1 MLLRELPVF
10 LFQVKDYRLQSKV
23 NIIGGNR
30 MNPFKKIHLVVMDS
44 VGIGEAPDARDFGDE
59 GSDTLG
65 HIAEE
70 MNGLTMPNME
80 MLGLSNIREIKG
92 INKVDTPKAFYG
104 KMQEA
109 SVGKDTMT
117 GHWEIMGLNI
127 DKPFKVYPEGFPLE
141 LIRQLEDKTG
151 RKVIGNKPASGTA
164 IIDELG
170 KEHMETGA
178 IIVYTS
184 ADPVLQIAAH
194 EEIVPLDELYK
205 ICEIAREITLQP
217 EFLVGRVIARPF
229 IGAPG
234 NFTRTSN
241 RHDYALKP
249 FGRTTMNELKDA
261 GRDVIAIGKISDIYN
276 NEGVTE
282 AIRTKNNTDGMDR
295 LVEVAK
301 RDFHGISFLN
311 LVDFDANYGHRR
323 DPIGYGKALEEFDR
337 RLPEV
342 LTELDSDD
350 LLIIT
355 ADHGNDP
362 TFPGTDHTREYV
374 PLLVY
379 SPRFTEGKEL
389 PLRNTFADIAATIAE
404 NFNVSAPPFGTSFL
418 SDLK

>member
-1 MLLRELPVF
+1 MKP
-10 LFQVKDYRLQSKV
+10 Y
-23 NIIGGNR
+23 
-30 MNPFKKIHLVVMDS
+30 KKIHVVVMDS
-44 VGIGEAPDARDFGDE
+44 VGIGEAPDAQKFGDV
-59 GSDTLG
+59 GADTLG

-70 MNGLTMPNME
+70 MKGLTMPNLGD
-80 MLGLSNIREIKG
+80 LGLSNIREIKG
-92 INKVDTPKAFYG
+92 IEKVTEPKAYYG
-104 KMQEA
+104 MMQEA

-127 DKPFKVYPEGFPLE
+127 DKPFKVYPEGFPAE
-141 LIRQLEDKTG
+141 LIQKLEEKTG
-151 RKVIGNKPASGTA
+151 RKVIGNIPASGTG

-170 KEHMETGA
+170 PEHMETGA

-205 ICEIAREITLQP
+205 ICEIARELTLDP

-229 IGAPG
+229 VGTPR

-249 FGRTTMNELKDA
+249 FERTTMNELQDA
-261 GRDVIAIGKISDIYN
+261 NLDVIAIGKISDIFN
-276 NEGVTE
+276 GEGVTE
-282 AIRTKNNTDGMDR
+282 SIRTKDNTDGMDKFA
-295 LVEVAK
+295 EVVR

-311 LVDFDANYGHRR
+311 LVDFDANFGHRR
-323 DPIGYGKALEEFDR
+323 DPIGYGEALEEFDR

-342 LTELDSDD
+342 LTALNEED

-374 PLLVY
+374 PLIVY
-379 SPRFTEGKEL
+379 SPRFEKGSEL
-389 PLRNTFADIAATIAE
+389 PLRQTFADIAATIAE
-404 NFNVSAPPFGTSFL
+404 NFKVEAPQFGTSFL
-418 SDLK
+418 SNLK